1 MSQQVIKESSKTKNE
16 VIKVSRA
23 WNVAFASKIL
33 VELADF
39 LKNII
44 YYFIFGKYWAGWSTN
59 WNEDCWEKYQ

>member
-1 MSQQVIKESSKTKNE
+1 MNQQVIKESSKTENK

-39 LKNII
+39 FKNII
-44 YYFIFGKYWAGWSTN
+44 YYFIFGKCWVGRSTN
-59 WNEDCWEKYQ
+59 WNEDFWEKYQ